1 MSRARHRSFHGVH
14 VASRARVGITAWA
27 AVTVG
32 ALGASCLW
40 VVGGSPQATPVRASS
55 LSASSP
61 AASSPLPAA
70 SPAEGH
76 SPRLVHDLSGPLAG
90 TGKARPGSAVHMSTA
105 MQQATATAG
114 STMLNGVDVASF
126 QHPNGAAI
134 NWADVAAAGYQF
146 AAIKATEG
154 TYYSNPYYVGDA
166 QAATAAGMYVGAYH
180 FANPHD
186 STGTAQADY
195 AALNAGKA
203 QNATNANYK
212 VGGQYL
218 PLMLDLEYNPYPA
231 DGNECYGLSPAQM
244 VSWISNFMTEATT
257 RTGAAPII
265 YTPRDWWDTC
275 TGNSTAFGG
284 DLLWVPAYSAGTP
297 GTLPAGWNT
306 WTMWQYTS
314 SGSVPGISGAVD
326 LDYFSGGPQVKQ
338 TVVNT
343 PASVQIETLNALAG
357 QKVTYSASGL
367 PPGMTMSSAG
377 LITGTATATGAYQ
390 VTVTASSS
398 SAVLP
403 GTVSFTWDVDQ
414 PPAFTS
420 AGQVTFHAGVAGSF
434 TVTAT
439 GVPAPTFAETG
450 TLPAGVSFT
459 SAGVLSGTPAATTA
473 GSYPIQITASNVVGS
488 VTQAFTLTV
497 NGGSSFVA
505 AGPVRVLDTRNGTG
519 GYSAPVGPGGTISLR
534 VTGVHGVPSSGVTA
548 VVLNVTA
555 TGPTASSVVTVYP
568 DGKARPG
575 ASNLNFTPGETIPNL
590 VVVPV
595 GADGKVDFYNAKG
608 SVNLVA
614 DLAGYYVN

>member
-1 MSRARHRSFHGVH
+1 M
-14 VASRARVGITAWA
+14 AWA
-27 AVTVG
+27 AVAVG
-32 ALGASCLW
+32 ALGAAFLCVAS
-40 VVGGSPQATPVRASS
+40 GSPQATHLLASS

-61 AASSPLPAA
+61 AAPSSLPAA

-76 SPRLVHDLSGPLAG
+76 SPRLLHDLSGPLTG
-90 TGKARPGSAVHMSTA
+90 TGKARPGSAVHMSKA
-105 MQQATATAG
+105 MLQATATAG
-114 STMLNGVDVASF
+114 STMLNGIDISSF

-154 TYYSNPYYVGDA
+154 TYYSNSYYVGDA
-166 QAATAAGMYVGAYH
+166 QAAIAAGMYVAAYH

-186 STGTAQADY
+186 STGIAQAEY

-203 QNATNANYK
+203 QNATNANYQ

-244 VSWISNFMTEATT
+244 VSWISDFMTEATT
-257 RTGAAPII
+257 LTGAAPII
-265 YTPRDWWDTC
+265 YTPQDWWDTC

-326 LDYFSGGPQVKQ
+326 LDYFTGGPQVEQ
-338 TVVNT
+338 TAVNT
-343 PASVQIETLNALAG
+343 PASVQINTLNALAG
-357 QKVTYSASGL
+357 QQVTYSASGL
-367 PPGMTMSSAG
+367 PPGMTINSAG
-377 LITGTATATGAYQ
+377 LITGTATTIGAYQ
-390 VTVTASSS
+390 VTVTPSSS

-414 PPAFTS
+414 PPAVTS

-450 TLPAGVSFT
+450 TLPAGVAFT
-459 SAGVLSGTPAATTA
+459 SSGVLSGTPAAATA
-473 GSYPIQITASNVVGS
+473 GSYPIQITASNAVGS
-488 VTQAFTLTV
+488 GTQAFTLTV
-497 NGGSSFVA
+497 NGSSSFVA

-519 GYSAPVGPGGTISLR
+519 GYTAPVGPGKTISLQ
-534 VTGVHGVPSSGVTA
+534 VTGVHGVPSTGVTA

-555 TGPTASSVVTVYP
+555 TGPTASSFVTVYA
-568 DGKARPG
+568 DGQARPIT
-575 ASNLNFTPGETIPNL
+575 SNLDFTRGQTIPNL

-595 GADGKVDFYNAKG
+595 GANGKIDFYNSAG
-608 SVNLVA
+608 RVNLVA
-614 DLAGYYVN
+614 DLAGYYMN